1 MSLFEKNQAK
11 VKACGGGMAMRVA
24 RRGKCRP
31 RIAKAAQTARVSV
44 ESICAGRFKRNFLV
58 FLIVAPASIL
68 ATPSAGPAVA
78 SDIASQVTMAR
89 GAGPSRRGHTTRAEI
104 LHTYDTTFQ
113 VTHRLQTFR

>member
-78 SDIASQVTMAR
+78 SDIASQSNNGAR
-89 GAGPSRRGHTTRAEI
+89 SRTVATGSYHARRNSAH
-104 LHTYDTTFQ
+104 L
-113 VTHRLQTFR
+113 